1 VRLGLGRNRRY
12 LYYIN
17 ATNEK
22 GTKFFVGSVSRFHGW
37 PHTSIATQSVEAILY
52 RGMTIDAVKAG
63 RFGRE
68 KGIVRCSFFGVFL
81 CIIVFSFSAS
91 PGDRSGKTAQT
102 EQLTQGIPSRS
113 SDDLTGSQ
121 FARYVS
127 NMSSQDREEAI
138 LEEISKGNLPQFLRK
153 LVPVELHDKLANGQN
168 FTATIFVTPDY
179 LAIGSDSD
187 FLRIPMNLHTAV
199 TIAERFGFILPTR
212 KMVDAIYLQSSYH
225 LMPQPLP
232 AGPQMR
238 STEYYS
244 THNEMIEN
252 QMHAI
257 GAPLGALI
265 SGDKKDVVM
274 SNRLARYV
282 GRIAIYGWHR
292 GPGQPIQP
300 LSTVHGAN
308 YADYSHG
315 IRLISEWALVNGKPR
330 SIGQLLQ
337 DSATAKVLS
346 DEGPMHLNQDLLAA
360 QVASAIAV
368 PRGN

>member
-1 VRLGLGRNRRY
+1 ML
-12 LYYIN
+12 
-17 ATNEK
+17 T
-22 GTKFFVGSVSRFHGW
+22 
-37 PHTSIATQSVEAILY
+37 HTRIAIRPAEAILC
-52 RGMTIDAVKAG
+52 RSMAIDTVKAG

-68 KGIVRCSFFGVFL
+68 TGIVGPSLVGVLL
-81 CIIVFSFSAS
+81 CLNIFSFSAT
-91 PGDRSGKTAQT
+91 PGDRTGKTVPT

-121 FARYVS
+121 FARYVF
-127 NMSSQDREEAI
+127 NMSPQNREEAI
-138 LEEISKGNLPQFLRK
+138 LEEISKGNLPGFLRK
-153 LVPVELHDKLANGQN
+153 LVPVELHGKLADGQN
-168 FTATIFVTPDY
+168 LTATIFVTPDY

-199 TIAERFGFILPTR
+199 TIAQRFGFILPTR

-225 LMPQPLP
+225 LLPQPLP

-244 THNEMIEN
+244 SHNEMIEN
-252 QMHAI
+252 QMHAM

-274 SNRLARYV
+274 SNRLTEYV

-315 IRLISEWALVNGKPR
+315 IRLISDWVLVDGKLQSLR
-330 SIGQLLQ
+330 QLLQ
-337 DSATAKVLS
+337 DPTTAKVFS
-346 DEGPMHLNQDLLAA
+346 DEGPLHLNQDLLAA
-360 QVASAIAV
+360 GSATVV
-368 PRGN
+368 PQSN

>member
-1 VRLGLGRNRRY
+1 LAAKRD
-12 LYYIN
+12 I
-17 ATNEK
+17 
-22 GTKFFVGSVSRFHGW
+22 VGCSLFG
-37 PHTSIATQSVEAILY
+37 IL
-52 RGMTIDAVKAG
+52 
-63 RFGRE
+63 
-68 KGIVRCSFFGVFL
+68 L
-81 CIIVFSFSAS
+81 CLIVFPLIAS
-91 PGDRSGKTAQT
+91 PGDSSGKAEQT
-102 EQLTQGIPSRS
+102 GQLTQEIPSRS
-113 SDDLTGSQ
+113 SEDLTGSQ
-121 FARYVS
+121 FAQYIS
-127 NMSSQDREEAI
+127 KMDSQDREKAI
-138 LEEISKGNLPQFLRK
+138 LEEISKGNLPAFLRK
-153 LVPVELHDKLANGQN
+153 LVPVRLHSELANGQGL
-168 FTATIFVTPDY
+168 TATIFVTPDY

-187 FLRIPMNLHTAV
+187 FLRIPMNLHTAA

-244 THNEMIEN
+244 THNQMIEN
-252 QMHAI
+252 QMRAM

-274 SNRLARYV
+274 SNRLAAYI

-315 IRLISEWALVNGKPR
+315 VRLISEWALVNGKLQ
-330 SIGQLLQ
+330 SIRQLLQ
-337 DSATAKVLS
+337 DPATAKVLS
-346 DEGPMHLNQDLLAA
+346 DEGPIHLNPNLFAA
-360 QVASAIAV
+360 GSAAIAV
-368 PRGN
+368 PQSD